1 MEGCVAM
8 VYDNEGMRR
17 KGRIG
22 KGVYVMK
29 VCGRREGGREGG
41 KREKGREERGREG
54 EGGKRGGW
62 SCGLHGLRIPWG
74 GFLVPPMARHHA
86 TLATPPAT
94 LGPAPISL
102 WWSWFTEAGGHVSWC
117 VW

>member
-41 KREKGREERGREG
+41 EREKGRRREERWLELWTAWTQDSM
-54 EGGKRGGW
+54 GW
-62 SCGLHGLRIPWG
+62 VSGSPHGQTPCYISHTPSYTRTGSYLS
-74 GFLVPPMARHHA
+74 LVELVH
-86 TLATPPAT
+86 
-94 LGPAPISL
+94 
-102 WWSWFTEAGGHVSWC
+102 
-117 VW
+117 